1 VGGDRVN
8 RRRGVAVA
16 CGYVLALLLVA
27 VGAGWELGVGWGLVV
42 GGVLAGGSLLFLV
55 DLDGRSGGG

>member
-1 VGGDRVN
+1 MN

-16 CGYVLALLLVA
+16 CGYILSLAVVA

-42 GGVLAGGSLLFLV
+42 GGVLAGGSLLLLV
-55 DLDGRSGGG
+55 DVDGGG

>member
-1 VGGDRVN
+1 MGGDRVN

-16 CGYVLALLLVA
+16 CGYILSLAVVA

-42 GGVLAGGSLLFLV
+42 GGVLAGGSLLLLV
-55 DLDGRSGGG
+55 DVDGGG

>member
-1 VGGDRVN
+1 MGGGRVT
-8 RRRGVAVA
+8 RAGVVV